1 MNVFGQNL
9 PIDYGDIVQTIPY
22 FTVFN
27 IERLVTLTLGHGHLN
42 ILNKSE
48 NATPELYAIYS
59 RTSMARTRRDRRCE
73 FDPSMCSSDT
83 LPDNFQVGS
92 CVLYV
97 ITDTTFF
104 IDQSCKAH
112 VTPFTDD
119 Q

>member
-1 MNVFGQNL
+1 MFYTELRSILVSQLIRIYTVFKIGYTVKPVLRGCSKQRPKNVFQDGLLLNAGQ
-9 PIDYGDIVQTIPY
+9 
-22 FTVFN
+22 
-27 IERLVTLTLGHGHLN
+27 
-42 ILNKSE
+42 K
-48 NATPELYAIYS
+48 YS

-83 LPDNFQVGS
+83 WPDNFQVGS

-112 VTPFTDD
+112 VTPVTPD